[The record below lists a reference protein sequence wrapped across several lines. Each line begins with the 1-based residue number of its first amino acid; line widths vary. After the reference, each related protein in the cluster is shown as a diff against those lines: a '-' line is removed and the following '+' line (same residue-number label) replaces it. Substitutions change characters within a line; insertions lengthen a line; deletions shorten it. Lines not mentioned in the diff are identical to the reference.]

1 MLPRVPLL
9 FQGINH
15 NQLFVFIVVSRL
27 SIHHQYC
34 STLTQS

>member
-15 NQLFVFIVVSRL
+15 NQLFVFIVVSRASTL
-27 SIHHQYC
+27 SIH
-34 STLTQS
+34 LEG